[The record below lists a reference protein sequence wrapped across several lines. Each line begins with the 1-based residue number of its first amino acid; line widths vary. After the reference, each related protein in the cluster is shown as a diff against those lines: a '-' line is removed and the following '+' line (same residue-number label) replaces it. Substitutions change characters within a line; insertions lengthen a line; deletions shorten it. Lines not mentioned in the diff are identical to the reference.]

1 MRKKLIPFAYA
12 NSLFEVDPSFFV
24 SCGVKTVFLDLD
36 NTLAPYS
43 VSHPDE
49 KTKEMINHLKEAGI
63 RCFVTSNNRGKRVH
77 IFCEELGVERASMMA
92 KPFSFK
98 LKKLMASEGIKP
110 EEAMLIGDQIQTD
123 VKAGN
128 GAKVRTLLLEPLD
141 PNDEPPWTRFNRL
154 FDRPKRKKMAKLG
167 LLKPWKEA

>member
-12 NSLFEVDPSFFV
+12 KSLFEVEPSFFQKFGIKV
-24 SCGVKTVFLDLD
+24 LFLDLD

-43 VSHPDE
+43 VSYPSE
-49 KTKEMINHLKEAGI
+49 ECIAMIGRFKDAGL
-63 RCFVTSNNRGKRVH
+63 RCFVTSNNTGERVH
-77 IFCEELGVERASMMA
+77 RFCEALGVECAAMMA
-92 KPFSFK
+92 KPFSLK
-98 LKKLMASEGIKP
+98 LKRLMARENIAP
-110 EEAMLIGDQIQTD
+110 EQAMLIGDQIQTD

-141 PNDEPPWTRFNRL
+141 PNDEPPWTKFNRL
-154 FDRPKRKKMAKLG
+154 FDKPKRKKMAKLG